1 MIIVYWC
8 GTCRELHGAGEV
20 SFPAQAREP
29 FRCLATG
36 QVAYLRGIADDPDD
50 ENHGLPRCPTCQR
63 PRAGETGVCPDCG
76 SD

>member
-20 SFPAQAREP
+20 SFPAQAGEP

-36 QVAYLRGIADDPDD
+36 QVAHLRGIADDPDD
-50 ENHGLPRCPTCQR
+50 EHHGEVRCPTCQR